1 MTAITVDYDLQEWP
15 KLRNLLELFLKGQRK
30 HTVYGHGEM
39 DVTLVLE
46 KIEALKKSGNPY
58 PSLNTFLIY
67 TLSRVAAK
75 HEQTRTC
82 KFKNRKLV
90 FKHADISLPILKTL
104 PNGVKIPVLYVVRK
118 AETKSLAQINFELKN
133 AIKSDLTED
142 KNVKF
147 RRKLA
152 KLPLFVQK
160 IMYWYI
166 FKHPVR
172 IKKFFGNMGLTNLQ
186 HMGYDSPMIGLPPS
200 IYSLQ
205 FAAGSVSEKFLPDAD
220 KKPVLRKVLAMAGGM
235 DHLVMD
241 GMCIAA
247 ISKDF
252 SQSVEKADGID
263 DDFVKESRE
272 LERNS

>member
-1 MTAITVDYDLQEWP
+1 MSTMTAEYDLHDWP
-15 KLRNLLELFLKGQRK
+15 RLRHLLELFLKGQRPY
-30 HTVYGHGEM
+30 TVHGHGEV
-39 DVTLVLE
+39 DVTRFLD
-46 KIEALKKSGNPY
+46 KIEALKQAGLPY

-75 HEQTRTC
+75 HEQIRTC
-82 KFKNRKLV
+82 KYRNRKLV

-104 PNGVKIPVLYVVRK
+104 PNGVKIPVLYVLRK
-118 AETKSLAQINFELKN
+118 AETKSLALINHELKG
-133 AIKSDLTED
+133 AIKSDLTDD

-147 RRKLA
+147 RRRLA

-160 IMYWYI
+160 LMYKYI
-166 FKHPVR
+166 FMHPVR
-172 IKKFFGNMGLTNLQ
+172 VKNYFGNMGLTNLH
-186 HMGYDSPMIGLPPS
+186 HMGFDTPMIGLPPS

-205 FAAGSVSEKFLPDAD
+205 FAVGNVSEKFLPDAD
-220 KKPVLRKVLAMAGGM
+220 KKPVLRKVLSMGAGM

-252 SQSVEKADGID
+252 ADSVEKADGLD
-263 DDFVKESRE
+263 DDFVKESQE
-272 LERNS
+272 LEGHP